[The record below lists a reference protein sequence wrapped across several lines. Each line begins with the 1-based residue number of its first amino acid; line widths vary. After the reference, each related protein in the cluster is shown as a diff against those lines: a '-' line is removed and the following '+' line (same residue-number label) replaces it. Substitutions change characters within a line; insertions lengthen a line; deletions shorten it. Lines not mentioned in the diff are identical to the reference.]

1 MFKKISI
8 LTKLIPTA
16 RTVIFNSQRTMQTNY
31 GDYVR
36 FLELVGNVKV
46 SELLVTDNLNENK
59 NKKKNISRS
68 STWDFTCDDDIWLM
82 VNRRGLEF
90 LLIMNIPCFIF
101 FTWKKCRVRVQSK
114 FQRDFNVSCNLSVPI
129 WLTLNT
135 TFPLSHKALNF
146 LSSFYLKCQ
155 LQGPHRHIKIIT
167 WCNLLNEINTLSLF
181 YYLICSNWSGLDGY

>member
-68 STWDFTCDDDIWLM
+68 FAWDFTCDDDIWLM

-101 FTWKKCRVRVQSK
+101 FYMEKVSSPSPVQISTR
-114 FQRDFNVSCNLSVPI
+114 FQR
-129 WLTLNT
+129 
-135 TFPLSHKALNF
+135 F
-146 LSSFYLKCQ
+146 LQPF
-155 LQGPHRHIKIIT
+155 
-167 WCNLLNEINTLSLF
+167 
-181 YYLICSNWSGLDGY
+181 CSNMINFEHHFSIVPQSLELFIKFLLEVSTSRSTSSHQNHHMMQFTQWN